1 MLIKINVYYS
11 NEHSLE
17 LNTMQNE
24 YNPLNW
30 TDEQINRVIQHIE
43 KGQPFITV
51 SFTEQTM
58 IFESADLN
66 IKYVGLINPSVIQN
80 KNIDI
85 DFIETRFHDINE
97 SFALEMKPILSK
109 GTVLSPNTSND
120 LRKLYNLLSGCISPH
135 VPEFFDR
142 WFKFKSEKLPTF
154 VNYMAQAR
162 LSHGSTDTN
171 CVMEIKLTSVHT
183 LIENYSLNKSFAYEI
198 KLNIETIIRND
209 NSLAS
214 IIENSLHNLNKN
226 NKFNVF
232 ERVHLFGYGQQAY
245 LKTLVNEIVDA
256 ITKVKFNFKLS
267 GPNIPEIKCPIAK
280 KIHEELEQHPQL
292 SVSVLEYINTL
303 KFHLNIK

>member
-1 MLIKINVYYS
+1 
-11 NEHSLE
+11 
-17 LNTMQNE
+17 MQNE

-30 TDEQINRVIQHIE
+30 TDEQINRVIQCIE

-58 IFESADLN
+58 IFESTDLN

-85 DFIETRFHDINE
+85 DFIETRFHDINTA
-97 SFALEMKPILSK
+97 FTLEIIQILSD
-109 GTVLSPNTSND
+109 GSSLLPSTSNN
-120 LRKLYNLLSGCISPH
+120 LRKLYNLLSCCISPH

-142 WFKFKSEKLPTF
+142 WFKFKSENLPSF

-171 CVMEIKLTSVHT
+171 CVMEIKLTSIHT
-183 LIENYSLNKSFAYEI
+183 LLENYSLNKSFAYEI

-209 NSLAS
+209 NTLAS

-226 NKFNVF
+226 NKFNIF
-232 ERVHLFGYGQQAY
+232 ERAHLFGYGQQAY
-245 LKTLVNEIVDA
+245 LKALVNEIVDA
-256 ITKVKFNFKLS
+256 ITKVKFNFKLT
-267 GPNIPEIKCPIAK
+267 GTNIPEIKCPITK
-280 KIHEELEQHPQL
+280 KIHEELEQHPEL
-292 SVSVLEYINTL
+292 AVSVIEYINTL
-303 KFHLNIK
+303 KFHLKIK